1 MTGEPPTKPA
11 RRAPSAFRQT
21 DVSRAIAAA
30 QARGLAIARVEVDPR
45 SAKIVLVVKG
55 DDDTEIKVNPFDD
68 APLPDEPARRTR
80 KPR

>member
-1 MTGEPPTKPA
+1 MGEPPTKPA
-11 RRAPSAFRQT
+11 RRAPSTFKQT

-30 QARGLAIARVEVDPR
+30 QARGLAIQRVEVDPR
-45 SAKIVLVVKG
+45 SARITLVIKDG
-55 DDDTEIKVNPFDD
+55 ADTETTTVNPFDD

>member
-1 MTGEPPTKPA
+1 MGEPPAKPA
-11 RRAPSAFRQT
+11 RRAPSTFKQT

-30 QARGLAIARVEVDPR
+30 QARGLAISRVEIDPR

-55 DDDTEIKVNPFDD
+55 DDDTETRTNPFDD

-80 KPR
+80 KTK